1 MIRKSFGLI
10 GEKLSHSI
18 SDTLHQEIMK
28 EMSLN
33 GSYNMFEVKRD
44 DLKDVIK
51 SMTVLGISGINVTIP
66 YKEDIMKY
74 LDSIDEKAL
83 EIGAVNTVAI
93 EDGKAIGYNTDYD
106 GFKFNLEKAE
116 IDILDKSF
124 TLLGAGGGA
133 KAVISVLIDGQ
144 AREITIVSRNPDET
158 RIDYPD
164 IKVISY
170 NEMNKIENKYCLINC
185 TPVGTFPNI
194 EDCPLDEDEV
204 KPYKNVV
211 DLIYNPEKTKLLKL
225 ADKYGLNNINGLFM
239 LIGQARKSQEIW
251 SSKNK

>member
-93 EDGKAIGYNTDYD
+93 EDGKAINS
-106 GFKFNLEKAE
+106 FK
-116 IDILDKSF
+116 
-124 TLLGAGGGA
+124 
-133 KAVISVLIDGQ
+133 
-144 AREITIVSRNPDET
+144 
-158 RIDYPD
+158 
-164 IKVISY
+164 IK
-170 NEMNKIENKYCLINC
+170 KYCN
-185 TPVGTFPNI
+185 
-194 EDCPLDEDEV
+194 
-204 KPYKNVV
+204 
-211 DLIYNPEKTKLLKL
+211 
-225 ADKYGLNNINGLFM
+225 
-239 LIGQARKSQEIW
+239 
-251 SSKNK
+251 SSKLHISDAIII

>member
-66 YKEDIMKY
+66 YKEDIIKY

-144 AREITIVSRNPDET
+144 AREITIVSRNPDKT
-158 RIDYPD
+158 RI
-164 IKVISY
+164 
-170 NEMNKIENKYCLINC
+170 E
-185 TPVGTFPNI
+185 
-194 EDCPLDEDEV
+194 
-204 KPYKNVV
+204 
-211 DLIYNPEKTKLLKL
+211 
-225 ADKYGLNNINGLFM
+225 
-239 LIGQARKSQEIW
+239 
-251 SSKNK
+251 